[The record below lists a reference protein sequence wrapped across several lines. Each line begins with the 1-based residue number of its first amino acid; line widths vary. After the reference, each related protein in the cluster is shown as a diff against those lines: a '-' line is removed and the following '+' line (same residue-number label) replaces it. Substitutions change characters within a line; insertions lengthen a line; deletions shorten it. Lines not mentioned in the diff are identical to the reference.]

1 MEHQQGYVYHIK
13 EEYFKKV
20 QDDKLMQNKEGGNLR
35 PTFYCYRDEKTS
47 LLWMVPLS
55 SRVKKYR
62 AIYERQVQ
70 KYGSSLTIVLGVYA
84 GREEAFLLQ
93 NMFPITERYIDHIH
107 TIEGRA
113 VPIPD
118 DIQRI
123 IRQNMKRISTLHR
136 KGRRLVYPDIDRL
149 EQLMLAELEE

>member
-1 MEHQQGYVYHIK
+1 MDGAAEQ
-13 EEYFKKV
+13 
-20 QDDKLMQNKEGGNLR
+20 
-35 PTFYCYRDEKTS
+35 PCEKIQS
-47 LLWMVPLS
+47 
-55 SRVKKYR
+55 
-62 AIYERQVQ
+62 IYERQVQ

-123 IRQNMKRISTLHR
+123 IRQNMKRIFTLHR